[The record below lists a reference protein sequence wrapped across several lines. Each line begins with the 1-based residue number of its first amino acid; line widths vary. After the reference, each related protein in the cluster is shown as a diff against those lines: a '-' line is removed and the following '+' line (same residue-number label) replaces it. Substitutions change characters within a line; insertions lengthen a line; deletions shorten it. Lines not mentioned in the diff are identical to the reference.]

1 MADPGTFCDRTL
13 SALIA
18 FQSDYGIRVDG
29 RCDEQTWGALEE
41 ASWTLGDRL
50 LYPRTP
56 MLRGEDVADLQAR
69 LSRLGFNC
77 GRADGI
83 FGPRTARAVSDF
95 QQNCGLDITGVCGP
109 DDVLTLARVGGHSGT
124 GPGIA
129 MVREA
134 IALGDGAPHER
145 RVAVGQFGSL
155 SPVAHAITRRLRE
168 NHPLTI
174 GVDGDAS
181 RQAEAANRY
190 DADAYVGLEPSESG
204 RCVVSFF
211 SVPTFESVGGR
222 SLAERVCA
230 ALNRRLPEFGTTI
243 EGARLPV
250 LRETRMPAV
259 LVSLGPPETVSVCI
273 PPIVATVSDAV
284 EQWIVEPLA

>member
-1 MADPGTFCDRTL
+1 MA
-13 SALIA
+13 ALLA
-18 FQSDYGIRVDG
+18 FQASYGLRVDG
-29 RCDEQTWGALEE
+29 RCDDLTWDALEE

-56 MLRGEDVADLQAR
+56 MLRGDDVADLQNR

-83 FGPRTARAVSDF
+83 YGPRTAQATSDF
-95 QQNCGLDITGVCGP
+95 QQNCGIPVTGVCGP
-109 DDVLTLARVGGHSGT
+109 EDVLALQRVGGHSGT

-129 MVREA
+129 MVRET
-134 IALGDGAPHER
+134 ISLDRTTPRER
-145 RVAVGQFGSL
+145 RVAVGQFGAL
-155 SPVAHAITRRLRE
+155 SAVAHSITRRLRE

-181 RQAEAANRY
+181 LQAEAANRY
-190 DADAYVGLEPSESG
+190 EADAYVGLEPSESG
-204 RCVVSFF
+204 RCVVSFY

-222 SLAERVCA
+222 SLAERICG
-230 ALNRRLPEFGTTI
+230 ALNRRLPEFGTSV
-243 EGARLPV
+243 EGVRLPV

-259 LVSLGPPETVSVCI
+259 VVSLGPPETVAVCI
-273 PPIVATVSDAV
+273 PPIVATISDAV